1 MLTQTSFRRVKNIA
15 LRWVFRS
22 NFWETDF
29 HPFAHPF
36 HGVPL
41 MTSHLPNPSGGRLD
55 RRDFIMASGAAV
67 AGSMLLGDTLLAS
80 PTEAVK
86 KEGSPE
92 SLVKVLYETLN
103 ENQKKEVAFDWD
115 HKDPVIGLMR
125 TAVSANW
132 HITDPEIASD
142 YYTKEQ
148 QHLVREIFKGM
159 VSEEWVEKFDKQL
172 KDDAGGFGKHQNI
185 AIFGTPG
192 EGKFQFVMTG
202 RHMTMRCDGDS
213 ADHVAF
219 GGPMFYGHAADDGG
233 SEGPTHPGN
242 VFWPQALAANEVY
255 GMLDGKQQ
263 KQALVPKSPPE
274 SKVGFKGEKGPF
286 MGIPVTELSSD
297 QKEGVQK
304 TLQKLL
310 EPYRQ
315 SDQDEVV
322 TALKKQG
329 GIDACR
335 LAFFE
340 DKDIG
345 NDKVWDNWRL
355 EGPSFVWHFRGS
367 PHVHVWVN
375 IADSPTVELNAL

>member
-1 MLTQTSFRRVKNIA
+1 
-15 LRWVFRS
+15 
-22 NFWETDF
+22 
-29 HPFAHPF
+29 
-36 HGVPL
+36 
-41 MTSHLPNPSGGRLD
+41 MTSYLPHVSGGRLD
-55 RRDFIMASGAAV
+55 RRDFIKASGAAV

-80 PTEAVK
+80 PVEAVK

-219 GGPMFYGHAADDGG
+219 GGPMFYGHAADGG
-233 SEGPTHPGN
+233 TEGPTHPGN

-255 GMLDGKQQ
+255 SMLDGKQQ
-263 KQALVPKSPPE
+263 KEALVPKSPSE

-286 MGIPVTELSSD
+286 MGIPVTELSAD

-322 TALKKQG
+322 AALKKHG

-340 DKDIG
+340 DKDTG

-375 IADSPTVELNAL
+375 VADSPTVELNAL